1 MLYRIVYLISL
12 LPFKVLYI
20 FSDVLAWLACDVIKY
35 RRGVVR
41 RNLAASFPEKPE
53 KDIRKIEKRFYR
65 FLCDYFI
72 ETVKLASMSPDKMRR
87 HLKVEN
93 IEVINEAVR
102 QGQSV
107 SLYLGHYCNWEWVSS
122 LPLHI
127 DPAAKCAQI
136 YHPLEN
142 KTFDKLL
149 YRLRT
154 RFDANNIPMKDI
166 LPTLI
171 SWKKENVPSVTGYI
185 ADQAPGLNIHLFVDF
200 LNHETGAYTGP
211 ERISKFLGAKAVY
224 GHMSRPKRGYYT
236 LRFIPISENV
246 KKENIFVTTQKYFT
260 LLQDNIRETPQYW
273 LWSHN
278 RWKRSRELF
287 NQYHGDKAADML
299 THL

>member
-41 RNLAASFPEKPE
+41 RNLVASFPEKLE

-93 IEVINEAVR
+93 IEEINEAVR

-171 SWKKENVPSVTGYI
+171 TWKKENVPSVTGYI

-246 KKENIFVTTQKYFT
+246 KKENIFVTTRKYFT